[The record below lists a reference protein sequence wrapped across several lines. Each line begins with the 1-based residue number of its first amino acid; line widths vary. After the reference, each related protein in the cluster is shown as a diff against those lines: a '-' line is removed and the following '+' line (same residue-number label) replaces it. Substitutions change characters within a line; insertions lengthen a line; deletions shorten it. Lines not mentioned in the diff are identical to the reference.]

1 MIGYGFHPDAQR
13 DFVEAIQFYR
23 KIDPRLA
30 EDFITAIDEGILAI
44 RANPRTWRALGKNI
58 RRYLVRRFPFGIYY
72 THHVDSVTIWA
83 VFHLSQKPDKW
94 ITRLR

>member
-30 EDFITAIDEGILAI
+30 EDFITAID
-44 RANPRTWRALGKNI
+44 
-58 RRYLVRRFPFGIYY
+58 
-72 THHVDSVTIWA
+72 
-83 VFHLSQKPDKW
+83 
-94 ITRLR
+94 